1 MLASSICSEL
11 PLFRKIG
18 PYAYCQLEAII
29 DKNLLETALLVAWKQ
44 KWKILSAFALVMA
57 VAVATVLFLPPT
69 FEATST
75 LLVKEGRSQIVL
87 GANEDKDSAFR
98 TSEEV
103 INSEV
108 AILLSKHLHVKV
120 IETLGV
126 DVFKVISPPPA
137 TVFAKARAVITKA
150 INATYQG
157 FQDFLVYLSLLDPQ
171 SPFEETLAIF
181 EKKLVVAPLR
191 KANVIELTLR
201 SRNPVAAAKILNT
214 LVALYLERHNELHQ
228 TSGAYEFFQT
238 QASRLHQQ
246 LEDSEQRLRAFQK
259 ERGLVSLDEQKRLL
273 LGQIADVTTG
283 LERTRRENAEF
294 TARIQKIKNEL
305 NVIAE
310 NVKWSETRQRNP
322 LLDSIGG
329 RLVDLQQ
336 QREKLL
342 TRFLPDSRQVQ
353 DIDQEIQRLQELQT
367 TSKAD
372 RVSETT
378 SGQNTTYKEL
388 EKMLVT
394 DEARQAALKASQQIQ
409 EEALRDYQGRLQR
422 LADQELEFKRLIR
435 EVDDHQADYQVY
447 RKGLEE
453 KRVEMEMNR
462 QQIVKVSII
471 DPAIVPSNPIRPKKS
486 LTLLMA
492 VPIGLLVGIL
502 FAFCAERYAVMF
514 QGRGGVLG
522 SASALPGSV
531 TSPVVQE

>member
-1 MLASSICSEL
+1 LS
-11 PLFRKIG
+11 
-18 PYAYCQLEAII
+18 LEAII
-29 DKNLLETALLVAWKQ
+29 DKNLLETALFVTWKQ
-44 KWKILSAFALVMA
+44 KWKILSAFVFVMA
-57 VAVATVLFLPPT
+57 VAVATVLLLPPT
-69 FEATST
+69 FEVTST
-75 LLVKEGRSQIVL
+75 LLVKEGRSQLIL
-87 GANEDKDSAFR
+87 GANEDKGNAFR

-126 DVFKVISPPPA
+126 DVFKIIAPPPT
-137 TVFAKARAVITKA
+137 TVFAKVRAAITKG
-150 INATYQG
+150 INKTSQG
-157 FQDFLVYLSLLDPQ
+157 FHGFLVYLSLLDAQ
-171 SPFEETLAIF
+171 SPFEEALALF
-181 EKKLVVAPLR
+181 EKKLVVSPLR

-201 SRNPVAAAKILNT
+201 SRNPVAAAKVLNT

-238 QASRLHQQ
+238 QASRLRQQ

-259 ERGLVSLDEQKRLL
+259 QRGLVSLEEQKRLF
-273 LGQIADVTTG
+273 LGQVADVTAG
-283 LERTRRENAEF
+283 LERTRRENAEL
-294 TARIQKIKNEL
+294 TARIQKVKGEL
-305 NVIAE
+305 KVIAE
-310 NVKWSETRQRNP
+310 NVTWSETRQRNP

-342 TRFLPDSRQVQ
+342 TRFLPTSRQVQ

-367 TSKAD
+367 TSEAD

-394 DEARQAALKASQQIQ
+394 DEARQAALQASQQTQ
-409 EEALRDYQGRLQR
+409 EEALRDYQGRLQS

-435 EVDDHQADYQVY
+435 EVEDNQADYQVY

-453 KRVEMEMNR
+453 KRVEVEMNR
-462 QQIVKVSII
+462 QRIVKVSII
-471 DPAIVPSNPIRPKKS
+471 DPAIVPSNPIRPQKS

-492 VPIGLLVGIL
+492 MPIGLLVGVL
-502 FAFCAERYAVMF
+502 FAFCVERYAMMP
-514 QGRGGVLG
+514 QGRSEVLG
-522 SASALPGSV
+522 SAVDLPGSV
-531 TSPVVQE
+531 PSPVVQE